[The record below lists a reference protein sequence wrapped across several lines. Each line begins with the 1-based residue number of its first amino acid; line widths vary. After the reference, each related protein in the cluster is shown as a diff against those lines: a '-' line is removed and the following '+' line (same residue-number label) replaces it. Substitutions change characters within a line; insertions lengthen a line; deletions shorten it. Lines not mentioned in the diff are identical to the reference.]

1 MFSTTKKISVNSSF
15 IDKYLLKLEN
25 LTRSKENV
33 KNSTKNQNI
42 SNILASLI
50 ILTSLK
56 SIKSKK
62 RIEPKKLR

>member
-33 KNSTKNQNI
+33 KNSTKNQKI